1 MTAPARLTLRM
12 REVAELTG
20 ASLTTVKGWVSSGR
34 LTHIQ
39 PEGRG
44 GLVLIRPADLDE
56 FLARHLEGVNAAPL
70 RAVPSTPR
78 RRRQTA

>member
-1 MTAPARLTLRM
+1 M

-39 PEGRG
+39 PQGPG
-44 GLVLIRPADLDE
+44 GVVLIRPADLDA
-56 FLARHLEGVNAAPL
+56 FLDQHAEGVDAH
-70 RAVPSTPR
+70 R
-78 RRRQTA
+78 RR